1 MGIFFVVEQMY
12 EKEKKRKKET
22 KNDETV
28 LYLFEINKWNAHG
41 NGNDEVVRGD
51 DRIDFS
57 KHFGHQWW
65 LGCHDDN
72 LGTFDYLHIFM
83 GCKAADCLK

>member
-1 MGIFFVVEQMY
+1 M
-12 EKEKKRKKET
+12 
-22 KNDETV
+22 
-28 LYLFEINKWNAHG
+28 YLFEINKWNAHG

-72 LGTFDYLHIFM
+72 LGTFDYLHIFSTT
-83 GCKAADCLK
+83 GQGKRKKDLLIGLH